1 MYLLCRSYICSE
13 DKQSHLAYF
22 NGLVFPQL
30 DYANTIWGDQPGLTS
45 EMQQLQAFQNQFA
58 KKIAGGKFPSAK
70 TVALLNGFQFM
81 GGALDIYE
89 CNQGRCSRTL

>member
-1 MYLLCRSYICSE
+1 ML
-13 DKQSHLAYF
+13 DKRSHLAYF
-22 NGLVFPQL
+22 NGLVLPQL
-30 DYANTIWGDQPGLTS
+30 DYANTIWGDQPRLTS

-58 KKIAGGKFPSAK
+58 KKIAGGKFSSAK
-70 TVALLNGFQFM
+70 AVALLNGFQFM